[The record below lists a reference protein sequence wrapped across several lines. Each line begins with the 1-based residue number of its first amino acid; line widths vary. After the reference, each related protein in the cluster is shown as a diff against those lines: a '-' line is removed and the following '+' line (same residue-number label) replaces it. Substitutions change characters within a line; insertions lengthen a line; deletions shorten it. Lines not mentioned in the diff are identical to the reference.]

1 MQNCKTKKQ
10 PIFVILLKKYYEV
23 FTLSFQC
30 WSGWNT
36 YLFLLLMP
44 IVIIIMCV
52 IIIFGFLLSK
62 FFKYGFLLPLLYCG
76 KFLVKICEKT
86 ENAKNDNLKKLLK

>member
-1 MQNCKTKKQ
+1 MSKKQ
-10 PIFVILLKKYYEV
+10 SLFIILLKKYYEV

-44 IVIIIMCV
+44 VVIIIMC
-52 IIIFGFLLSK
+52 I
-62 FFKYGFLLPLLYCG
+62 
-76 KFLVKICEKT
+76 T
-86 ENAKNDNLKKLLK
+86 HTNL

>member
-1 MQNCKTKKQ
+1 MSKKQ
-10 PIFVILLKKYYEV
+10 SLFIILLKKYYEV

-44 IVIIIMCV
+44 VVIIIMC
-52 IIIFGFLLSK
+52 IIVIFGFLLSK
-62 FFKYGFLLPLLYCG
+62 FFKYGFLLPLLYLG
-76 KFLVKICEKT
+76 KFLVKTCEKT
-86 ENAKNDNLKKLLK
+86 ENARNDNLQKLNQ